1 MTAATPR
8 SPAVGNLRQR
18 ALAAAHRML
27 EMRGEA
33 GLTLRALA
41 AELNTGAGGLYHHF
55 AGKDALLAELAIDGF
70 AELSRWM
77 AMATDA
83 PPQGRTPFNACAHA
97 YLGFTRHRPALYAI
111 MYNERIL
118 AGHAGVRRAEAGAF
132 DVFRRSLE
140 SPRAACA
147 NADDVALA
155 FWALGRGVASISCR
169 ADSDR
174 PGAAKDIVMRVMSG
188 LETLAG
194 RPLALVRQIA
204 EDAA

>member
-1 MTAATPR
+1 MTTATPR
-8 SPAVGNLRQR
+8 SPTVGNLRQR

-27 EMRGEA
+27 ETRGEA

-70 AELSRWM
+70 AELGRWM

-83 PPQGRTPFNACAHA
+83 PPLGRTPFNASAHA
-97 YLGFTRHRPALYAI
+97 YLGFTRHRSALYAI

-118 AGHAGVRRAEAGAF
+118 AGHAGVRRAEGEAF
-132 DVFRRSLE
+132 GVFRRSLD
-140 SPRAACA
+140 RHGAACA

-155 FWALGRGVASISCR
+155 FWALGRGVACISCR

-174 PGAAKDIVMRVMSG
+174 PGAAKDIVARVMNG
-188 LETLAG
+188 LEALTG
-194 RPLALVRQIA
+194 RPLGSVGQIA

>member
-1 MTAATPR
+1 MTTARAR

-27 EMRGEA
+27 ETRGEA
-33 GLTLRALA
+33 GLTLRAIA

-55 AGKDALLAELAIDGF
+55 ANKDALLAELAIDGF
-70 AELSRWM
+70 GELGRWM
-77 AMATDA
+77 AMATES
-83 PPQGRTPFNACAHA
+83 PQGRTPFSACGHA

-118 AGHAGVRRAEAGAF
+118 AADACVRRAEAAAF
-132 DVFRRSLE
+132 ETFRRALDGHGVAE
-140 SPRAACA
+140 AKAG
-147 NADDVALA
+147 DVALA
-155 FWALGRGVASISCR
+155 FWALARGVACISCR

-174 PGAAKDIVMRVMSG
+174 PGAAEAIVLRVVSG

-194 RPLALVRQIA
+194 HPLTLLGRIA